1 MDKVL
6 LFNNVSFAN
15 SKTITEKYSTSF
27 ASAIRL
33 LKPSI
38 HAPIYGIYGFVRL
51 ADEIVDSFQ
60 HVKQQALLEEFKAA
74 TYKSI
79 EDGFSINPILNSF
92 QLVINEY
99 KIEHH
104 LIESFFNSMEQDLHK
119 TQYHTYAEYSGY
131 IYGSA
136 EAVGLMCLNVFC
148 KGDKALIAKLTTS
161 AKALGSAFQKI
172 NFLRDLKEDFH
183 LLNRSYFPGID
194 LNDMNEESK
203 NIIIKDIQNDFKIGL
218 EGIEKL
224 PLTSRLG
231 VYVAYKYYYSLFKKI
246 KQLPAKVIKN
256 ERVRVPDY
264 NKLIIVF
271 ESFFR
276 YKLHKIA

>member
-27 ASAIRL
+27 ASDIRL

-60 HVKQQALLEEFKAA
+60 HVKQQAVLEEFKAA
-74 TYKSI
+74 TYQSI

-99 KIEHH
+99 RIEHH
-104 LIESFFNSMEQDLHK
+104 RIESFFNSMEQDLHK

-203 NIIIKDIQNDFKIGL
+203 NIIIKDIQNDFEIGL

-276 YKLHKIA
+276 YKLHRIA

>member
-1 MDKVL
+1 MDKIL
-6 LFNNVSFAN
+6 LYNKVSFAN
-15 SKTITEKYSTSF
+15 SKTITQKYSTSF
-27 ASAIRL
+27 SSAIRL

-51 ADEIVDSFQ
+51 ADEIVDTF
-60 HVKQQALLEEFKAA
+60 HHIKQQKILEEFKAA
-74 TYKSI
+74 TYQSV

-92 QLVINEY
+92 QQVINEY

-148 KGDKALIAKLTTS
+148 KGDKALIAKLTNS

-172 NFLRDLKEDFH
+172 NFLRDLNEDFH

-203 NIIIKDIQNDFKIGL
+203 NLIIEDIQKDFKAGL
-218 EGIEKL
+218 AGIEKL

-246 KQLPAKVIKN
+246 KKLPAKVIKN

-276 YKLHKIA
+276 YKLHRIA